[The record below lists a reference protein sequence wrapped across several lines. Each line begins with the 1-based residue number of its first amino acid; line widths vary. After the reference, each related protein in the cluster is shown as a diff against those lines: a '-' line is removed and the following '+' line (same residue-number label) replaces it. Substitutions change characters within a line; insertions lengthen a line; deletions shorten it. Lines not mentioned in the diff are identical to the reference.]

1 MWVSEGLS
9 NQRNL
14 ILAMPS
20 ITIRWLTADVAR
32 ILDEAAV
39 SHILFGWM
47 AVSLVG
53 KDFGFQVRDS
63 FPLRLSI
70 RTLTCQEEIDFVIP
84 DSKLQSATG
93 ALTKAGF
100 PLCNIPY
107 CSELEPCRNKNTRN
121 HDDMKAKNRHHP
133 VAACHFHI
141 MKPGQALVSLHKESK
156 LLWWLP
162 HYTASDDH
170 LWLSTDSRLHL
181 GTCPWLELY
190 PIKLLNPKWLVKAV
204 LTLLCRD
211 GGQPQTG
218 WEMWYSMAQCLVELE
233 KLASGEG
240 IPYFQPELKPACDI
254 LSAPGR
260 VPEHAVLLLRQMYD
274 QTLTGKEPGRNNN
287 LCA

>member
-14 ILAMPS
+14 ILAMPRT
-20 ITIRWLTADVAR
+20 TIRWLTADVAR
-32 ILDEAAV
+32 ILDEAVV

-53 KDFGFQVRDS
+53 KDFGFQ
-63 FPLRLSI
+63 I
-70 RTLTCQEEIDFVIP
+70 EFVVP

-93 ALTKAGF
+93 ALMKAGF

-121 HDDMKAKNRHHP
+121 HDEMKAKNRHHP

-162 HYTASDDH
+162 QYTASDDH

-233 KLASGEG
+233 KLASGKRT
-240 IPYFQPELKPACDI
+240 PYFQPELKPACDI
-254 LSAPGR
+254 LSVPGR

-274 QTLTGKEPGRNNN
+274 QTITGKEPRRNNN
-287 LCA
+287 LCV